1 LEAAVTE
8 TFTPR
13 RVEASLLVVEDFVDS
28 SGFEWRAGDRAPL
41 ARRGVREAAVESPHR
56 FRLEFETLPF
66 DPEAD
71 RFRAVIA
78 DYERRYQELKRRRDG
93 AEERRQKALREEMK
107 EQQRG
112 QPELERRF
120 KKQEREREEQAQRA
134 RERFERERIERE
146 LEFGLG
152 PQVSTTN
159 ERK

>member
-1 LEAAVTE
+1 MEAAVTE

-28 SGFEWRAGDRAPL
+28 SGFEWRTGDRAPL

-56 FRLEFETLPF
+56 FRLEFEKLPF

-71 RFRAVIA
+71 WFRAVIA

-93 AEERRQKALREEMK
+93 AEERRQQALREEMK
-107 EQQRG
+107 EQKRG
-112 QPELERRF
+112 QPELERRYRG
-120 KKQEREREEQAQRA
+120 QEKEQAERQKRLREAREREQ
-134 RERFERERIERE
+134 IERE